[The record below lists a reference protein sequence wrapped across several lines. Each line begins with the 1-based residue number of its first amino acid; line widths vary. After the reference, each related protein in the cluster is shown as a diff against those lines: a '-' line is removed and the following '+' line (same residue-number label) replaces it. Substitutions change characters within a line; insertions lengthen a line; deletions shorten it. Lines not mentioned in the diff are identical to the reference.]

1 MAEDLETPHIQRVL
15 QNPMSSP
22 VPRPLRDNEED
33 DIVNTP
39 DVQSM
44 AMKMERAEK
53 AYMVYEEQEGGNPAG
68 LEVWG
73 WYLYEFCSYFVH
85 SVLIPI
91 VFPLIISQVVSK
103 PPEPAQGWS
112 KNSRGF
118 VCTQKEMKL

>member
-1 MAEDLETPHIQRVL
+1 MAEETSDIQTVL
-15 QNPMSSP
+15 QYPMSSP
-22 VPRPLRDNEED
+22 VPRPLRDNGED
-33 DIVNTP
+33 DIANTP
-39 DVQSM
+39 DVQNM

-53 AYMVYEEQEGGNPAG
+53 AYMKYEGQQEGKPAG

-91 VFPLIISQVVSK
+91 VFPLIISQVVSR
-103 PPEPAQGWS
+103 PPEPEQGWS

-118 VCTQKEMKL
+118 VCTQKEMKQ